1 MQIAGRTFLVTG
13 AGFGLGAA
21 SARMLVAAGGNT
33 VLADVNAP
41 PGRSPGGQLGP
52 PARFLRTDVTDES
65 AVTAAI
71 ELGPASG
78 TSAA

>member
-13 AGFGLGAA
+13 AGSGLGAA
-21 SARMLVAAGGNT
+21 TARMLIAAGGNV

-41 PGRSPGGQLGP
+41 PAEALAAELGP
-52 PARFLRTDVTDES
+52 PARFLRTDVTDET

-71 ELGPASG
+71 ELAQRHYGR
-78 TSAA
+78 